1 MTPHKSP
8 TPRRRTGFTLVEV
21 MVVMVIIGLLA
32 AILVPVLGS
41 VLRRTNE
48 AAVKV
53 EIGSLESALADFKA
67 RFGTDPPD
75 HLHLHES
82 AAGWASDP
90 ESRSK
95 VLAIWP
101 RFRFDVP
108 RDYLDGVS
116 NNAGGEVHLSGAEC
130 LVFFLG
136 GMPKRDVNGR
146 FSMTGFS
153 KNPLNP
159 FAPITPGADE
169 SRDGPFFDFPSA
181 RLHEHERSPD
191 APDGYPDF
199 RDSLNNQTAPYLYLS
214 SANGRGYD
222 PEGGFVFN
230 HQLGNTANALVWNR
244 NLPYRQSPGG
254 PRWNAK
260 SFQIISP
267 GYGPHENALGQF
279 CPYGISE
286 VYDPEDTATLSEQD
300 ADNITNFSAG
310 GRLKP

>member
-1 MTPHKSP
+1 
-8 TPRRRTGFTLVEV
+8 
-21 MVVMVIIGLLA
+21 
-32 AILVPVLGS
+32 
-41 VLRRTNE
+41 
-48 AAVKV
+48 
-53 EIGSLESALADFKA
+53 
-67 RFGTDPPD
+67 
-75 HLHLHES
+75 
-82 AAGWASDP
+82 
-90 ESRSK
+90 
-95 VLAIWP
+95 
-101 RFRFDVP
+101 
-108 RDYLDGVS
+108 
-116 NNAGGEVHLSGAEC
+116 
-130 LVFFLG
+130 
-136 GMPKRDVNGR
+136 MPKKDVNGR

-230 HQLGNTANALVWNR
+230 HQLGNTANPLIFNR
-244 NLPYRQSPGG
+244 NSPYRQATGG
-254 PRWNAK
+254 QSWNPK

-267 GYGPHENALGQF
+267 GMGPHERVLPNGTMTNEF
-279 CPYGISE
+279 CPYGTSE
-286 VYDPEDTATLSEQD
+286 VYDPENVDSLSAND

-310 GRLKP
+310 GRMKP